1 MTALLAVTSTVDP
14 AVREAFDHWYETEH
28 IPDAQRLL
36 EGISRVTRWRSTTA
50 ADQVVTVYEFGTAE
64 QVQAALAGEAIKDL
78 IAEFDR
84 LWAGTVSRARA
95 GFELVYV
102 TADPTREADG

>member
-36 EGISRVTRWRSTTA
+36 EGVNRVTRWRSTTT
-50 ADQVVTVYEFGTAE
+50 ADQVVTVYEFSTAE
-64 QVQAALAGEAIKDL
+64 QVRAALESEAITEL

-84 LWAGTVSRARA
+84 LWSGTVLRTRA

-102 TADPTREADG
+102 TADPIRQPDR